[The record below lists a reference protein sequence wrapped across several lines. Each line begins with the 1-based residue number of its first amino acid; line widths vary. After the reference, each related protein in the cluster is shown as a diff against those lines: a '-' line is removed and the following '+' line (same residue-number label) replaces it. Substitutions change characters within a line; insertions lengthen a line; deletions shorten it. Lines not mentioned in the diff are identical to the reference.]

1 MIMSNLTKKLD
12 QKEESR
18 GLDFHP
24 LQNRDLEQTLIY
36 IKLLSYVV
44 MADGKLQKE
53 EKERFSLIVKNL
65 GLDPEEC
72 LNELESLQAD
82 ELEEICNGL
91 KDEFF
96 QAMLL
101 IDAGF
106 ISKIGKDEKKV
117 LDKIISYCDLPTNS
131 TQELS
136 KFNEVFKILKDKLES
151 FEGTLDTPES
161 LSWAAA
167 ETEKS
172 ITITAGADESESYQ
186 DIINKLIELS
196 DDSLKDPV
204 IRDITLYFFVIMKY
218 KFGKLQ
224 CSLKKNKPEQKVK
237 EFIESSEKTVRD
249 FLDQNFDEILAS
261 QKNGIVKK
269 ILNFMN
275 EKKEGGF
282 TKTQID
288 SSVFNQFTKVLFDKI
303 PKGKRGLSSAEKKA
317 YQALVRELKSAKIKV
332 DAVKFEKERTGCLAG
347 IIAFFVTGLILSPWM
362 DSHEWVSAIP
372 IIAAIVFWRI
382 KNNSKTFSETNSAIF
397 DEKVVPAIR
406 SSLEKSIPAAI
417 EKSSGTITETYT
429 QQIGRIEETLKAFNK
444 AIIKLQ
450 RAKEKES
457 Q

>member
-1 MIMSNLTKKLD
+1 MSNLTKKLD

-53 EKERFSLIVKNL
+53 EKERFSLVVKNL

-82 ELEEICNGL
+82 ELEEICKGL

-117 LDKIISYCDLPTNS
+117 LDKIISYCDLPADS
-131 TQELS
+131 TQKLS
-136 KFNEVFKILKDKLES
+136 KFNEVFKILKDKIES
-151 FEGTLDTPES
+151 FEGSLDSTEGI
-161 LSWAAA
+161 SWAAA

-172 ITITAGADESESYQ
+172 ITITAGADDSESYQ

-218 KFGKLQ
+218 KFGEML

-237 EFIESSEKTVRD
+237 VFIESSEKKVRD
-249 FLDQNFDEILAS
+249 FLEQNVDEHLAS
-261 QKNGIVKK
+261 QKNDIVKK

-275 EKKEGGF
+275 EKKEGEI
-282 TKTQID
+282 TKTKID
-288 SSVFNQFTKVLFDKI
+288 SSVFNQFTKVLFDKF
-303 PKGKRGLSSAEKKA
+303 PKGKRGASPAEKNA
-317 YQALVRELKSAKIKV
+317 YRALVRELKSVKIDV

-347 IIAFFVTGLILSPWM
+347 IITFFVTGLILSPWM
-362 DSHEWVSAIP
+362 DSQEWVSAIP
-372 IIAAIVFWRI
+372 IIAAIVVWRR

-417 EKSSGTITETYT
+417 EKSSGAIAETYA
-429 QQIGRIEETLKAFNK
+429 QQIERIDETLKAFNK